1 MTRRKRTPLQRLAI
15 FERDEGICHICGEK
29 IDGTKE
35 RWELE
40 HKVAFEL
47 TRDDSD
53 ENLSPAHVS
62 CHKRKTKDDKKRI
75 AKAKRV
81 KAKHEGAHKSANQ
94 LPGSRGSKYK
104 RKIGGGVVLREED

>member
-15 FERDEGICHICGEK
+15 FERDEGTCHICGDK

-62 CHKRKTKDDKKRI
+62 CHKRKTRDDKARI

-81 KAKHEGAHKSANQ
+81 EAKHKGA
-94 LPGSRGSKYK
+94 GVSKK
-104 RKIGGGVVLREED
+104 KIPYRRFDGTPVWQE